1 MTATARLHAI
11 ACRSGGLW
19 LAPSSLPG
27 EPLRA
32 ASVSCEPAVW
42 LRGKGETLEII
53 QGPAGDR
60 GWLNRIQ
67 AADPKVGSSWDRL
80 AVLARKLRCPVTTPN
95 PNEEGAAPRF
105 RGGFAGCFS
114 YDLGRRFEDIPKN
127 LPNELP
133 WDFLLGFYDEV
144 LEWTGTQPVL
154 HSLEGPPERL
164 RGLWADTRGASLP
177 QGSVNTPLC
186 GPIAPEM
193 SQQEHHA
200 GVLTIR
206 ELIRQGTIYQANL
219 TLRFEGSCDDPQAPL
234 SAFLRLLKANPA
246 PHAHYQ
252 DLPGLSLASSSP
264 ESFLDLSTSGQ
275 VRSRPIKGTA
285 ARGSTP
291 SADEQLRDQLL
302 ASEKDR
308 SELAMIV
315 DLVRNDIGRVCIPG
329 SVNREAELL
338 AEAHPSVW
346 HLVGEARGQL
356 SPGHDAFDLIR
367 AAFPPGSCIG
377 APKVR
382 AMQVLEG
389 LERSRRGPYT
399 GALGWIGLDSSAAL
413 SVTIRTLCFTG
424 ERVSYGVGG
433 GIVYDSTPEDEWQ
446 EALLKGRALSD
457 ALRGRCEN
465 RRTAPVEGASIR
477 PAALDPPLTRDRN
490 TQVNSS
496 ATAEV

>member
-1 MTATARLHAI
+1 
-11 ACRSGGLW
+11 
-19 LAPSSLPG
+19 
-27 EPLRA
+27 
-32 ASVSCEPAVW
+32 
-42 LRGKGETLEII
+42 
-53 QGPAGDR
+53 
-60 GWLNRIQ
+60 
-67 AADPKVGSSWDRL
+67 
-80 AVLARKLRCPVTTPN
+80 
-95 PNEEGAAPRF
+95 
-105 RGGFAGCFS
+105 
-114 YDLGRRFEDIPKN
+114 
-127 LPNELP
+127 
-133 WDFLLGFYDEV
+133 
-144 LEWTGTQPVL
+144 
-154 HSLEGPPERL
+154 
-164 RGLWADTRGASLP
+164 
-177 QGSVNTPLC
+177 
-186 GPIAPEM
+186 
-193 SQQEHHA
+193 
-200 GVLTIR
+200 
-206 ELIRQGTIYQANL
+206 
-219 TLRFEGSCDDPQAPL
+219 
-234 SAFLRLLKANPA
+234 
-246 PHAHYQ
+246 
-252 DLPGLSLASSSP
+252 
-264 ESFLDLSTSGQ
+264 
-275 VRSRPIKGTA
+275 
-285 ARGSTP
+285 
-291 SADEQLRDQLL
+291 
-302 ASEKDR
+302 
-308 SELAMIV
+308 MIV